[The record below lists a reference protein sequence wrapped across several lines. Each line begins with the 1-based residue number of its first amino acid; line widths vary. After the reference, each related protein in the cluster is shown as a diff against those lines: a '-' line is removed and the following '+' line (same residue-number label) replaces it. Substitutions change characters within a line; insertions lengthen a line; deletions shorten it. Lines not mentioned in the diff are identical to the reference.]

1 MRDSLLDLLCDPL
14 DGSRLSLADDAM
26 RRSEGIES
34 GTLVGAAASYPI
46 RDGIP
51 RFTPT
56 ADAGQAQTQA
66 SFAYK
71 WTNLEGFGSDG
82 MQDKVS
88 SWILERYGFDSPDE
102 MSDYFSRHG
111 RILDAGCG
119 AGLATSTWLAPGW
132 RRSGNEFVGVDI
144 SSAIETAR
152 ERLDG
157 IEGTSFVQAD
167 ILALPFRPA
176 TFDLVFSRSLHH
188 TPSTRRAFE
197 ALVRLLRPGGEI
209 MIYVYRR
216 KAPAREYVDDYIRV
230 RIADLPPEEAWDL
243 LRPLTRLGQALAEL
257 DTVVE
262 VPEDVELL
270 GISKGVRRAAPRLLA
285 LREAVLE
292 SDHDVR
298 GEQPRQFRLVPPSL
312 RTPSH
317 RRRGPRVVRG
327 ARARDR
333 EV

>member
-1 MRDSLLDLLCDPL
+1 
-14 DGSRLSLADDAM
+14 
-26 RRSEGIES
+26 
-34 GTLVGAAASYPI
+34 
-46 RDGIP
+46 
-51 RFTPT
+51 
-56 ADAGQAQTQA
+56 
-66 SFAYK
+66 
-71 WTNLEGFGSDG
+71 

-119 AGLATSTWLAPGW
+119 AGLATSTRFAPGW

-176 TFDLVFSRSLHH
+176 TFDLVFSEGVLHH

-197 ALVRLLRPGGEI
+197 ALVRLLRPGGEDHDL
-209 MIYVYRR
+209 RLS
-216 KAPAREYVDDYIRV
+216 PQHQPEYVDDYIRV

-262 VPEDVELL
+262 VPEDVEPSASRRCTTCSASSTGTSRSCS
-270 GISKGVRRAAPRLLA
+270 GIRP
-285 LREAVLE
+285 
-292 SDHDVR
+292 
-298 GEQPRQFRLVPPSL
+298 
-312 RTPSH
+312 
-317 RRRGPRVVRG
+317 
-327 ARARDR
+327 
-333 EV
+333 